1 MDLVFAGYFDLL
13 WGWYNMG
20 CWVYVG
26 FGGLWVLVVLC
37 CLILDGWWYVV
48 FVVCGWL
55 DLMLVGRF
63 IWWVLFWGFCEIGF
77 ELVV

>member
-26 FGGLWVLVVLC
+26 FGGLWVLVVLR
-37 CLILDGWWYVV
+37 CLILGL
-48 FVVCGWL
+48 VVCGVCCL
-55 DLMLVGRF
+55 RLVGFDVGR
-63 IWWVLFWGFCEIGF
+63 
-77 ELVV
+77 